1 MQDTDARH
9 VEVDLRE
16 SRNNGRGILLVLD
29 SVGCGAAGDALAYG
43 DVGAD
48 TVGHVAQRC
57 AESRA
62 DRIGTRRGPL
72 RLPNLCR
79 LGLGS
84 ACQASTGRL
93 PPGLTTA
100 APGSAWSFAVER
112 SAGKDTPSGHWE
124 LAGAPALFAWG
135 TFPQT
140 VPAFPPELVRQLI
153 AEAELPGILG
163 DCHASGTEIIDRL
176 GAEHLRT
183 GKPICYTSV
192 DSVFQIAAHEESF
205 GLERL
210 FETCRIAR
218 RLVDRLHIGRVIARP
233 FVGNTDDGFRRTT
246 NRKDFAVQPPPGNL
260 LARAS
265 EAERAVVSIGKIGD
279 IFAHRHT
286 GDERNDAGNDAN
298 FDHLLATLD
307 TLPAGGFAFANLVD
321 FDSEYGHRRDVA
333 GYAACLEAFDRR
345 LPKLT
350 RHLRHQDLLVITA
363 DHGNDPTFRGTD
375 HTREHVPVLALCPA
389 RPGMT
394 ITAPIDFAD
403 VGATLAEHLGLAPTV
418 AGRSWVAPRPR

>member
-1 MQDTDARH
+1 M
-9 VEVDLRE
+9 E
-16 SRNNGRGILLVLD
+16 SGTAGRAILLVLD
-29 SVGCGAAGDALAYG
+29 SVGCGAAEDASAYG

-48 TVGHVAQRC
+48 TLGHVAQHC
-57 AESRA
+57 AVGRA

-72 RLPNLCR
+72 YLPHLCQ

-93 PPGLTTA
+93 PPGLTA
-100 APGSAWSFAVER
+100 APPSSAWSFAVER

-124 LAGAPALFAWG
+124 LAGAPARSAWG

-140 VPAFPPELVRQLI
+140 GPAFPPDMVRQLI
-153 AEAELPGILG
+153 AEAGLPGVLG

-192 DSVFQIAAHEESF
+192 DSVFQIAAHEGSF

-218 RLVDRLHIGRVIARP
+218 RLLDRLHVGRVIARP
-233 FVGNTDDGFRRTT
+233 FVGSAGDGFRRTS
-246 NRKDFAVQPPPGNL
+246 NRKDFAVPPPSGNL
-260 LARAS
+260 LERAS
-265 EAERAVVSIGKIGD
+265 DAGRTIVSIGKIGD
-279 IFAHRHT
+279 IFAHQHT
-286 GDERNDAGNDAN
+286 GDERKGAGNDAN
-298 FDHLLATLD
+298 FDGLLAALD
-307 TLPAGGFAFANLVD
+307 MLPAGGFAFANLVD

-345 LPKLT
+345 LPELIS
-350 RHLRHQDLLVITA
+350 RLQARDLLVITA
-363 DHGNDPTFRGTD
+363 DHGNDPTFSGTD
-375 HTREHVPVLALCPA
+375 HTREHVPVLALCSAKPDLA
-389 RPGMT
+389 
-394 ITAPIDFAD
+394 IKAPIDFSD
-403 VGATLAEHLGLAPTV
+403 VGATLAEHLELAPTAV
-418 AGRSWVAPRPR
+418 GRSWLMPEPR